1 MKIIYNNIIPF
12 PGYKCINIFGIL
24 FARKGA
30 VIDDVVINHES
41 IHSKQM
47 KELLWIFF
55 YFLYVFEFIVY
66 LVKLRDWHKA
76 YKNISFEME
85 AYDNEEYLNYLLE
98 RKPYAWF
105 KYW

>member
-1 MKIIYNNIIPF
+1 MYQYLWDP
-12 PGYKCINIFGIL
+12 

-55 YFLYVFEFIVY
+55 YFLYVFEFIVH
-66 LVKLRDWHKA
+66 LVKLKDWHKA
-76 YKNISFEME
+76 YKNISLKGRHMTMK
-85 AYDNEEYLNYLLE
+85 NT
-98 RKPYAWF
+98 
-105 KYW
+105 